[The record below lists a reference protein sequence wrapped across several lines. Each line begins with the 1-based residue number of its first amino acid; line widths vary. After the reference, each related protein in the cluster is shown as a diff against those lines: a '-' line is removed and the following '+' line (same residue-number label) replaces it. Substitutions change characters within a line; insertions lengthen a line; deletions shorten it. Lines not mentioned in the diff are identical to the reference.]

1 MTAVRSASRS
11 RGVRERARVAM
22 TAEIMY
28 TARAHLAAA
37 GAAAL
42 SLRAIARDL
51 GMSSSAVYRYVA
63 SRDDLLTALI
73 VETYDSLGAF
83 VEAAEASHPRED
95 HPGRF
100 RAVARAVRRWAVEN
114 EHEYALVY
122 GSPVPGYSAPETTV
136 GPATRVPT
144 LLVAIVLDALA
155 AGWEPDDLTDLP
167 DEVTACLGPV
177 RDSFRRDGAEV
188 PADLVARGLMAWTY
202 LFGAVSFDLFGHR
215 HNVIT
220 DERAVSNPFFELEV
234 DRLIRLVGFE
244 VEG

>member
-1 MTAVRSASRS
+1 MTDVRAASRS
-11 RGVRERARVAM
+11 QGIRERARVAM
-22 TAEIMY
+22 TAEIMD
-28 TARAHLAAA
+28 TARAHLAAD

-42 SLRAIARDL
+42 SLRAIAREL

-73 VETYDSLGAF
+73 VEAYDSLGAF
-83 VEAAEASHPRED
+83 VEAAEANHPRD
-95 HPGRF
+95 DYTGRF
-100 RAVARAVRRWAVEN
+100 RAVARAVRQWAVEN

-136 GPATRVPT
+136 RPATRVPN

-220 DERAVSNPFFELEV
+220 DERAVSNPFFEHEV

>member
-22 TAEIMY
+22 TAEIMH
-28 TARAHLAAA
+28 TARAHLAAD

-42 SLRAIARDL
+42 SLRAIAREL

-73 VETYDSLGAF
+73 VEAYDSLGAF

-100 RAVARAVRRWAVEN
+100 RAVARSVRRWAVEN

-144 LLVAIVLDALA
+144 LLVAIILDALA
-155 AGWEPDDLTDLP
+155 TGWEPDDLTDLP
-167 DEVTACLGPV
+167 DEVSACLGPV
-177 RDSFRRDGAEV
+177 RDSFSRDGTEV

-220 DERAVSNPFFELEV
+220 DERAVSNPFFEHEV

-244 VEG
+244 VEA

>member
-1 MTAVRSASRS
+1 
-11 RGVRERARVAM
+11 M
-22 TAEIMY
+22 TAEIMDA
-28 TARAHLAAA
+28 ARAHLAAD

-42 SLRAIARDL
+42 SLRAIAREL

-73 VETYDSLGAF
+73 VEAYDSLGEFA
-83 VEAAEASHPRED
+83 EDAEAGHPRD
-95 HPGRF
+95 DYAGRF
-100 RAVARAVRRWAVEN
+100 RAVARAVRRWAFEN

-122 GSPVPGYSAPETTV
+122 GSPVPGYIAPQSTV

-144 LLVAIVLDALA
+144 LLVAIIIDALA
-155 AGWEPDDLTDLP
+155 AGWSPNDLTDLP
-167 DEVTACLGPV
+167 DEVTACLEPV
-177 RDSFRRDGAEV
+177 RDAFRRDDAEV

-220 DERAVSNPFFELEV
+220 DERAVSNPFFDHEV

>member
-22 TAEIMY
+22 TAEIMD
-28 TARAHLAAA
+28 TARAHLAAD

-42 SLRAIARDL
+42 SLRAIAREL

-73 VETYDSLGAF
+73 VEAYDSLGAF

-100 RAVARAVRRWAVEN
+100 RAVARSVRRWAVEN

-144 LLVAIVLDALA
+144 LLVAIILDALA
-155 AGWEPDDLTDLP
+155 TGWEPDDLTDLP
-167 DEVTACLGPV
+167 DEVSACLGPV
-177 RDSFRRDGAEV
+177 RDSFSRDGTEV

-220 DERAVSNPFFELEV
+220 DERAVSNPFFEHEV

-244 VEG
+244 VEA

>member
-1 MTAVRSASRS
+1 MSAPSRS
-11 RGVRERARVAM
+11 QGVRERARLAM
-22 TAEIMY
+22 TAEIME
-28 TARAHLAAA
+28 TARAHLAAD

-42 SLRAIARDL
+42 SLRAIAREL

-73 VETYDSLGAF
+73 VEAYDSLGAF
-83 VEAAEASHPRED
+83 VEDAESDQPRD
-95 HPGRF
+95 DYAGRF

-122 GSPVPGYSAPETTV
+122 GSPVPGYQAPQATV

-144 LLVAIVLDALA
+144 LLITIILDALA
-155 AGWEPDDLTDLP
+155 AGWVPDDLIDLP
-167 DEVTACLGPV
+167 DQVEACLGPV
-177 RDSFRRDGAEV
+177 RDSFRRHGVEV

-215 HNVIT
+215 HDVIT
-220 DERAVSNPFFELEV
+220 DERAVGNPFFEHEV
-234 DRLIRLVGFE
+234 DRLVRLVGFE